1 MPLFI
6 VEPADGMSAP
16 TLGISVTRLG
26 SQCGHQIHASFRSM
40 RDVAGAYGTDRCWQ
54 YLGSDTDPVFDTA
67 LSASLLDPMAFYL
80 FAIKLPSLLRRSVQ
94 RYLSR

>member
-26 SQCGHQIHASFRSM
+26 SQCGHQIHALLRSM
-40 RDVAGAYGTDRCWQ
+40 RNVAGAYGTDRRWQ
-54 YLGSDTDPVFDTA
+54 YSGSNTGSAFDTA
-67 LSASLLDPMAFYL
+67 LNASLLDPMAFHL
-80 FAIKLPSLLRRSVQ
+80 FAIKLSNLLRYLLQ
-94 RYLSR
+94 R

>member
-16 TLGISVTRLG
+16 TLGILVTRLG

-40 RDVAGAYGTDRCWQ
+40 RDIAGAYDPYRCWQ
-54 YLGSDTDPVFDTA
+54 YLGSDTDSAYDTV

-80 FAIKLPSLLRRSVQ
+80 FAIKLLSLLRSLLQ
-94 RYLSR
+94 R